1 MIDYTA
7 LIAAVDAQLL
17 ALQTQMQAGTMP
29 TGIQSMSVAGRSISY
44 RSIAEGIEELL
55 KFRQQLEVYQNRL
68 SNGFFSRGR
77 VMGGGRTV

>member
-17 ALQTQMQAGTMP
+17 ALQTQMLAGTMP

>member
-17 ALQTQMQAGTMP
+17 ALQTQMLAGTMP

-55 KFRQQLEVYQNRL
+55 KFRQQLEIFKNRQND
-68 SNGFFSRGR
+68 GFFSRGR